1 MMEKNKKYKWEY
13 RAGEGL
19 TADNAD
25 GKMLIRGKAICFNVP
40 SSGTVK
46 IGNRV
51 CTEVI
56 RPTALDGCDLS
67 NVLLKINH
75 DQRGVTLARTRNKSL
90 QLERRADGLYFK
102 AELPD
107 TQAGRDIYTTIKS
120 GLMNDVSFGFR
131 VSEQRFDR
139 ENNIRYVE
147 KIPFVREISIVD
159 DGAYQESGVEAMR
172 DYCMSEIE
180 QETSTD
186 IRRKKLKMRTYWI

>member
-1 MMEKNKKYKWEY
+1 MAENKKYNWEY
-13 RAGEGL
+13 RAANGL
-19 TADNAD
+19 TAAETD
-25 GKMLIRGKAICFNVP
+25 GKMFIQGKAICFNVP

-75 DQRGVTLARTRNKSL
+75 DQRGMTLARTRNKSL

-107 TQAGRDIYTTIKS
+107 TQAGRDVYTTVKS

-139 ENNIRYVE
+139 EKNIRYVE

-159 DGAYQESGVEAMR
+159 DGAYQEAGVEAMR
-172 DYCMSEIE
+172 DFCMAEIGH
-180 QETSTD
+180 ETSTD
-186 IRRKKLKMRTYWI
+186 IRRKKIKLRTYWI